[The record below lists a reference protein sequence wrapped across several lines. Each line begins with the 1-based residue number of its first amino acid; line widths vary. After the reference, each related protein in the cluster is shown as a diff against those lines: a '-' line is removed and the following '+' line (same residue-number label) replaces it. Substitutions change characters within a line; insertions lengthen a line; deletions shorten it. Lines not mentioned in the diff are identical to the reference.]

1 MWFWYALFVSI
12 WTSISISFSKKIS
25 KDTDPF
31 VYIAF
36 TNLVTLVP
44 LSALT
49 FLATPAQVDS
59 SFFFYLLLASIF
71 NAGGNICFY
80 KALRITPMSLL
91 APFTVCNLVISTVA
105 GYLIFHDNLE
115 TMKLAGILIVIV
127 GSYLINVEDIRKGA
141 LAPLKDIINNK
152 GVLLT
157 ILAFTFWGISPFFEK
172 NALTHITPQQPLLL
186 AFYEVLIMVGLFLPY
201 VLFKKRHEISS
212 VIRYKWYYILPAP
225 ITAIAYIAIFR
236 AFSEVPVGYPIAVFK
251 LNMLFLIIWG
261 YLFFNEKK
269 IGERL
274 LGAVCMIFGAILLV
288 L

>member
-12 WTSISISFSKKIS
+12 WTSISIALSKKVS

-36 TNLVTLVP
+36 TNLVTLIP
-44 LSALT
+44 LGILT
-49 FLATPAQVDS
+49 FLAKPAQVDTT
-59 SFFFYLLLASIF
+59 FFFYLILASIF

-91 APFTVCNLVISTVA
+91 APFTVCNLVVTTLASFF
-105 GYLIFHDNLE
+105 IFHDNLE
-115 TMKLAGILIVIV
+115 PMKLMGILIVIV

-141 LAPLKDIINNK
+141 LAPLKDIVNNK

-157 ILAFTFWGISPFFEK
+157 ILAFTFWGIAPFFEK
-172 NALTHITPQQPLLL
+172 NALMHIVPEQPLLL
-186 AFYEVLIMVGLFLPY
+186 AFYEVLFMVGLFLPY
-201 VLFKKRHEISS
+201 VLLKKRNEIPVVSK
-212 VIRYKWYYILPAP
+212 YKWYYILPAP
-225 ITAIAYIAIFR
+225 VTAIAYIAIFR

-251 LNMLFLIIWG
+251 LNMLFLIVWG

-274 LGAVCMIFGAILLV
+274 LGAACMILGAVLLV

>member
-12 WTSISISFSKKIS
+12 WTSISIAFSKKIS

-36 TNLVTLVP
+36 TNLVTLIP
-44 LSALT
+44 LSVLT

-59 SFFFYLLLASIF
+59 SFFFYLLLASVF

-127 GSYLINVEDIRKGA
+127 GSYLINVEDIRKGP
-141 LAPLKDIINNK
+141 LAPLKDIVNNK

-157 ILAFTFWGISPFFEK
+157 ILAFTFWGIAPFFEK
-172 NALTHITPQQPLLL
+172 NALLHIVPEQPLLL

-274 LGAVCMIFGAILLV
+274 LGAMCMILGAVLLV